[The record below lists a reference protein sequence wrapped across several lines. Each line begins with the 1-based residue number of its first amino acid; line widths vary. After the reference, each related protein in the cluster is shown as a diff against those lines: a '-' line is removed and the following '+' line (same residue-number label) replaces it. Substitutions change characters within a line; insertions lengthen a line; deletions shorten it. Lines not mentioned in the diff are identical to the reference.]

1 MKERLFVVNIQR
13 YGNRDRH
20 VCRGTQKL
28 KRKEADLR
36 PG

>member
-13 YGNRDRH
+13 YGNHNRH

-28 KRKEADLR
+28 KRKADLR